1 MTSKRYY
8 DSMRDQDSLARHSDK
23 KLVHVKGVLNKVVGK
38 EHKGISQ
45 LATNTITETC
55 IEENNED
62 VYNCNL
68 NDILK
73 SIIDHKPSA
82 AVFNRYNKDNKKKL
96 ASNRRTV
103 NPPMKIIAP
112 SEACQSIFNNLHKKS
127 ISHVKSQA
135 LVKFMFHTKGWL
147 KSEFLTMTT
156 AEIKEM
162 GSLICPNF
170 MCD

>member
-1 MTSKRYY
+1 MRTYSARKTYFSTKKGMHINNMTSKRYH

-38 EHKGISQ
+38 EHKSISQ

-55 IEENNED
+55 IEENNKD

-82 AVFNRYNKDNKKKL
+82 AVFNRYNKDIKKKL

-103 NPPMKIIAP
+103 NPPMKIIAS
-112 SEACQSIFNNLHKKS
+112 SEVC
-127 ISHVKSQA
+127 
-135 LVKFMFHTKGWL
+135 
-147 KSEFLTMTT
+147 
-156 AEIKEM
+156 
-162 GSLICPNF
+162 
-170 MCD
+170 